1 MNTTGSVASVDV
13 PPVAT
18 TATATAGSS
27 GTAGEAAAAP
37 PPPPPGAVSVSN
49 ELAAL
54 VSYSIGEDV
63 FAALVW

>member
-1 MNTTGSVASVDV
+1 MNTTGSVAAVDV

-27 GTAGEAAAAP
+27 GTAGKAAAAP
-37 PPPPPGAVSVSN
+37 PPPPPCAVSGSN
-49 ELAAL
+49 ALAAL